1 MDGSVKV
8 NPSVVLAFWGVALLL
23 IVVPGP
29 DWAFVLASGI
39 RDSMIAPAV
48 GGLMVGY
55 ALLTA
60 IVAAG
65 VGAIVTERPIVLTVL
80 TVIGAGYLVH
90 LGASVLAKPST
101 IRSDP
106 SDSPSTP
113 WAARVAKGVG
123 VSALNP
129 KGLLMFLAV
138 LPQFTQRSG
147 SWPLALQITTLG
159 VVFVLTCGAFY
170 TVLGTS
176 TRVVL
181 RTRAGVTRIVSR
193 VSGAAMIVIGIAL
206 FVERLIAL
214 E

>member
-1 MDGSVKV
+1 M
-8 NPSVVLAFWGVALLL
+8 NPSVMLAFWGVTLLL

-39 RDSMIAPAV
+39 TDRTVVPAV

-65 VGAIVTERPIVLTVL
+65 VGAIVTERAVILTAL
-80 TVIGAGYLVH
+80 TAIGAGYLVFVGTA
-90 LGASVLAKPST
+90 LLVKPSA
-101 IRSDP
+101 IRSGTSAAP
-106 SDSPSTP
+106 SAP
-113 WAARVAKGVG
+113 WPARLAKGVG

-129 KGLLMFLAV
+129 KGLLIFLAMLPQFARRNGSWPVALQLAV
-138 LPQFTQRSG
+138 LG
-147 SWPLALQITTLG
+147 LI
-159 VVFVLTCGAFY
+159 FVLTCGAFY

-176 TRVVL
+176 ARAIL
-181 RTRAGVTRIVSR
+181 RTRPGISRIVSR
-193 VSGAAMIVIGIAL
+193 ASGAAMVVIGIAL
-206 FVERLIAL
+206 FIKRLVAL